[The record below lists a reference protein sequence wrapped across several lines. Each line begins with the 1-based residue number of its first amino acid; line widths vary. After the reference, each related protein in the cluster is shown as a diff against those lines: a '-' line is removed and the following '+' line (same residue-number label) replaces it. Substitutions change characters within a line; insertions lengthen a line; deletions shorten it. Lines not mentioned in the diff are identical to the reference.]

1 MRTTLLTP
9 GEQDHRE
16 VANPVVHGFA
26 LNEEALSG
34 LALVRRF
41 RLADMCDRET
51 VIQLISAVGCRRGAS
66 WLYAN
71 PHLYFLALRQ
81 VEARLREA
89 EAARAGGGS

>member
-16 VANPVVHGFA
+16 IADPVVHGFE
-26 LNEEALSG
+26 LNAEAVSG
-34 LALVRRF
+34 MALVRRF

-51 VIQLISAVGCRRGAS
+51 VIQLVSAVGCRRGGC

-71 PHLYFLALRQ
+71 PHLYFLALRR
-81 VEARLREA
+81 VEATLRDA
-89 EAARAGGGS
+89 QAVRAAGGA

>member
-16 VANPVVHGFA
+16 ARNPVVHGYE
-26 LNEEALSG
+26 LNAEALSG
-34 LALVRRF
+34 LALVSRF

-51 VIQLISAVGCRRGAS
+51 VIQLVSAVGCRDGAN

-71 PHLYFLALRQ
+71 RHLYFMALRR
-81 VEARLREA
+81 VEATLREA
-89 EAARAGGGS
+89 QAARAGGAP